1 MTQMTDWQEKLF
13 IDRADLSIRIM
24 NLRWPYTEKSV
35 EGIVD
40 ILNEHGI
47 KGGHVLDLCCGNGRI
62 SVHLAK
68 RGFKATGVDFS
79 KPYLEDAERNAERL
93 GVEDSTCFVE
103 GDVRDLTRVL
113 QDEGGP
119 FDAVVS
125 AWTSIGYTT
134 VEDDLSTFR
143 QARHLSREGSIL
155 FIIEDQHEGRA
166 SQLGSGSS
174 TLELDDMVMLEKTTY
189 DPITARMD
197 TTWTFYRR
205 RGRDL
210 EYVDELNYNVR
221 LYSLPELSRLLGEAG
236 WKVKACY
243 GNITTKQAFS
253 PSTSMNIVAQA
264 A

>member
-24 NLRWPYTEKSV
+24 NIRWPYTERSV

-47 KGGHVLDLCCGNGRI
+47 DSGHVLDLCCGNGRI
-62 SVHLAK
+62 SVHIAK
-68 RGFKATGVDFS
+68 KGFKATGVDFS
-79 KPYLEDAERNAERL
+79 KLYLEDAERNAERL

-103 GDVRDLTRVL
+103 GDVGDLTKVL
-113 QDEGGP
+113 QDQGEP

-143 QARHLSREGSIL
+143 QARQLAREGSLI
-155 FIIEDQHEGRA
+155 FIIEAQHEGRA
-166 SQLGSGSS
+166 AQLGSGSS
-174 TLELDDMVMLEKTTY
+174 VLDLDDVVMLEKTTY
-189 DPITARMD
+189 DPVKARRETA
-197 TTWTFYRR
+197 WTFYRR
-205 RGRDL
+205 RGRNL
-210 EYVDELNYNVR
+210 EYVGELNYNIHI
-221 LYSLPELSRLLGEAG
+221 YSLPELSRLLGEAG
-236 WKVKACY
+236 WNVEACY
-243 GNITTKQAFS
+243 GNIATRQAFG
-253 PSTSMNIVAQA
+253 PSTGMNIVAQA

>member
-1 MTQMTDWQEKLF
+1 MIPMTDWQEKLF

-24 NLRWPYTEKSV
+24 NIHWPFTERSV

-62 SVHLAK
+62 SVHLAR
-68 RGFKATGVDFS
+68 RGFRATGVDFS
-79 KPYLEDAERNAERL
+79 KPYLEDAERNAEWL
-93 GVEDSTCFVE
+93 GVSDATRFVE
-103 GDVRDLTRVL
+103 GDVRDLTKVL
-113 QDEGGP
+113 QDQGEP

-143 QARHLSREGSIL
+143 QARQLSRKGSIL
-155 FIIEDQHEGRA
+155 FIIETQHEGRA
-166 SQLGSGSS
+166 TQQGSGSS
-174 TLELDDMVMLEKTTY
+174 TLELDDMVMLEKTIY
-189 DPITARMD
+189 DPITARGE

-210 EYVDELNYNVR
+210 EYVDELHYNIR

-236 WKVKACY
+236 WKVEACY
-243 GNITTKQAFS
+243 GNIATRQAFS

>member
-24 NLRWPYTEKSV
+24 NLRWPFTEKAV

-47 KGGHVLDLCCGNGRI
+47 KGGNVLDLCCGNGRI
-62 SVHLAK
+62 SVHLAR
-68 RGFKATGVDFS
+68 RGFRATGVDFS

-93 GVEDSTCFVE
+93 GISDSTRFVE
-103 GDVRDLTRVL
+103 GDIRELTKVLRD
-113 QDEGGP
+113 QGEP

-143 QARHLSREGSIL
+143 QARQLAREGSIL
-155 FIIEDQHEGRA
+155 FIIETQHEGRA
-166 SQLGSGSS
+166 SQPGSGSS

-189 DPITARMD
+189 DTITARMD

-210 EYVDELNYNVR
+210 EFVDELNYNVR

-236 WKVKACY
+236 WNVKVCY